1 VALTPKTAAG
11 GSAKHALT
19 YSPSFDPI
27 LDPPLFRY
35 HILFS
40 VATYAGFQINLK

>member
-1 VALTPKTAAG
+1 MAGLLQHDSTSGLRELHRGTRTKMVVG

-27 LDPPLFRY
+27 LDDSA
-35 HILFS
+35 I
-40 VATYAGFQINLK
+40 A